1 MADPREQPAY
11 SVSEAA
17 SYLGMPV
24 ATLRSWVLGRTY
36 PTTEGAQLFQPL
48 VDVADKKHRRLSFYN
63 LVEAFTLNA
72 MRRTNHRVSMPSIR
86 KALNYVK
93 RRLGEPRPLL
103 TEKFLTDGVDLFL
116 DKYGEL
122 VTVSKDEQLA
132 MRAIMMDSLKHIVR
146 DNKGMPQ
153 KLYLFSSHSA
163 GSANGLVRTAVVI
176 DPRIAFGNPVV
187 DGTGVS
193 TAILAQRY
201 KAGDSIDELAEDFG
215 LTRHAIEE
223 AIRYE
228 VIPLRKA
235 A

>member
-1 MADPREQPAY
+1 MTDPREQSAY

-17 SYLGMPV
+17 SYLEMPT

-36 PTTEGAQLFQPL
+36 QTTEGARFFRPL
-48 VDVADKKHRRLSFYN
+48 VDVTDKKHHHLSFYN

-72 MRRTNHRVSMPSIR
+72 MRRTDHRVSMPNIR
-86 KALNYVK
+86 TALDYVK
-93 RRLGEPRPLL
+93 RRLNEPRPLL

-116 DKYGEL
+116 DKYGAL
-122 VTVSKDEQLA
+122 VAVSKGGQLA
-132 MRAIMMDSLKHIVR
+132 MRTILLDSLKHIRR

-153 KLYLFSSHSA
+153 KLYLFAPSRAEKSK
-163 GSANGLVRTAVVI
+163 TAVVI

-201 KAGDSIDELAEDFG
+201 KAGDSIDELAEDFR
-215 LTRHAIEE
+215 LSRHAIEE

>member
-1 MADPREQPAY
+1 MTDPREQPAY
-11 SVSEAA
+11 SVNEAA

-36 PTTEGAQLFQPL
+36 QTADGPQFFQPL
-48 VDVADKKHRRLSFYN
+48 VDIADKKHRRLSFYN
-63 LVEAFTLNA
+63 LVEALTLNA
-72 MRRTNHRVSMPSIR
+72 MRRTTHRVSMPSIR

-103 TEKFLTDGVDLFL
+103 AEKFLTDGVDLFL

-122 VTVSKDEQLA
+122 VAVSRDGQLA
-132 MRAIMMDSLKHIVR
+132 MRTIILDSLEHIRR

-153 KLYLFSSHSA
+153 KLYLFAASPA
-163 GSANGLVRTAVVI
+163 TDTTKVAVVI

-201 KAGDSIDELAEDFG
+201 KAGDSIDELATDFE
-215 LTRHAIEE
+215 LTRHAVEE

-228 VIPLRKA
+228 VIPVRKA

>member
-1 MADPREQPAY
+1 MTDPREQPAY
-11 SVSEAA
+11 SVNEAA
-17 SYLGMPV
+17 SYLGMPE

-36 PTTEGAQLFQPL
+36 QTTDGTQFFQPL

-63 LVEAFTLNA
+63 LVEALTLNA
-72 MRRTNHRVSMPSIR
+72 IRRTTHRVSMPSIR

-93 RRLGEPRPLL
+93 RRLDEPRPLL

-122 VTVSKDEQLA
+122 VAVSKDGQLA
-132 MRAIMMDSLKHIVR
+132 MRAIMLDSLEHIRR

-153 KLYLFSSHSA
+153 KLYLFASPSTETTK
-163 GSANGLVRTAVVI
+163 VAVVI

-193 TAILAQRY
+193 TTILAQRY
-201 KAGDSIDELAEDFG
+201 KAGDSIDELAKDFG
-215 LTRHAIEE
+215 LTRHAVEE

>member
-1 MADPREQPAY
+1 MTDPREQPAY

-36 PTTEGAQLFQPL
+36 QTTEGAQLFQPL
-48 VDVADKKHRRLSFYN
+48 FDVADKKHRRLSFYN

-72 MRRTNHRVSMPSIR
+72 MRRTNHRVSIPSIR

-122 VTVSKDEQLA
+122 VAVSKDGQLA
-132 MRAIMMDSLKHIVR
+132 MRAIMMDTLKHILR

-153 KLYLFSSHSA
+153 KLYLFAPPSA
-163 GSANGLVRTAVVI
+163 GSTKTAVVI

-223 AIRYE
+223 AIRHE
-228 VIPLRKA
+228 IIPLRKA